1 MKKHKKVRTTRKAK
15 ATKPRRANSQELR
28 ITVVPQEV
36 IPTTSEL
43 AQPITGDNKEL
54 SIGKTWVTEKQIL
67 RMVQKT
73 PKQFI
78 YKRKGRGGKE
88 FDYVTGS
95 YVERLLNFT
104 FGFMWDFEVKE
115 HGQKGDHL
123 WVLGALTV
131 KDGKG
136 NTITKTQFGRKE
148 VAYLKDKPH
157 TEANMVDFGN
167 DLKSATTDALKKC
180 ASLFGIAADI
190 YGKTDYKEESGVTP
204 RPSPE
209 PDTRTDKQKVE
220 AAVQT
225 VKERNVE
232 EGPAEFCKGIDG
244 KACLYGNDVEPLAP
258 EVASYSKKI
267 YGKPLCRE
275 CQKDAKKK

>member
-1 MKKHKKVRTTRKAK
+1 MKKKKKVRATRKA
-15 ATKPRRANSQELR
+15 TKKVTPAKSQEL
-28 ITVVPQEV
+28 VVRVLPQEV

-43 AQPITGDNKEL
+43 AEPISEGKKL
-54 SIGKTWVTEKQIL
+54 SISKTWVTEKQIL

-78 YKRKGRGGKE
+78 YRRKGRGGKE

-95 YVERLLNFT
+95 YIERMLNFV

-115 HGQKGDHL
+115 HGLRGDHI

-136 NTITKTQFGRKE
+136 NSITKTQFGRKE

-157 TEANMVDFGN
+157 KDEYMVDFGN

-180 ASLFGIAADI
+180 ASLFGIAADV
-190 YGKTDYKEESGVTP
+190 YGKGEYKEESGVTP
-204 RPSPE
+204 RPAE
-209 PDTRTDKQKVE
+209 EKVVDARTGEERVAD
-220 AAVQT
+220 AVSA
-225 VKERNVE
+225 VKEKHSTVPGE
-232 EGPAEFCKGIDG
+232 KCKGIAG
-244 KACLYGNDVEPLAP
+244 KGCTYGNDIDDLAP
-258 EVASYSKKI
+258 EVAAYSKRI
-267 YGKPLCRE
+267 YGKALCRE

>member
-1 MKKHKKVRTTRKAK
+1 MKKKKKVTATRKTRKAAPAK
-15 ATKPRRANSQELR
+15 SQEL
-28 ITVVPQEV
+28 VVRVMPQEV

-43 AQPITGDNKEL
+43 AEPIKDGKNL
-54 SIGKTWVTEKQIL
+54 SIAKTWVTEKQIL

-78 YKRKGRGGKE
+78 YRRKGRGGKE

-95 YVERLLNFT
+95 YVERVLNFV

-115 HGQKGDHL
+115 HGLRGDHI

-136 NTITKTQFGRKE
+136 NSITKTQFGRKE
-148 VAYLKDKPH
+148 VAYLKDKAH

-180 ASLFGIAADI
+180 ASLFGIASDV
-190 YGKTDYKEESGVTP
+190 YGKGEYKEESGVTP
-204 RPSPE
+204 RPAE
-209 PDTRTDKQKVE
+209 TVVDARTGEERVAE
-220 AAVQT
+220 AVQT
-225 VKERNVE
+225 IKDKHAPESDGE
-232 EGPAEFCKGIDG
+232 ICKGVDG
-244 KACLYGNDVEPLAP
+244 KACTYGNDAEPLTP
-258 EVASYSKKI
+258 EVAAYSKKI